1 MSENPHSAVISTAV
15 IGAGGWGKNLIR
27 VFSSLPRSHLKY
39 VCDVNRERLDTVRA
53 LYQNVTVT
61 DDFETVLQDD
71 SVKAVI
77 IATPADTHYTFIKRS
92 LETGRL
98 HVFTEKPLTL
108 SVEESLELIDL
119 AKETGSTLMVGHLM
133 LYHPAVNYLKE
144 LIRSGELGEIYCIYT
159 HRLNLGIIRKVEDAW
174 WSLAPHDISI
184 LNYLLD
190 AVPEGISVQGQSYIQ
205 PGVVDIVFATLNYPK
220 NTIVNIHVS
229 WLDPHKMRKVT
240 IVGSKKMAIFDD
252 MNTVEKVRI
261 YDKGIFPNR
270 TGDRDQVVSY
280 EEFFKIHSGD
290 VLSPTI
296 AMEEPLK
303 LECEHF
309 LDSILNG
316 TTPLSD
322 GANGVEVV
330 KTLAAGESS
339 MKSGGKSVKI
349 S

>member
-1 MSENPHSAVISTAV
+1 MSKNPHIAGISTAV
-15 IGAGGWGKNLIR
+15 IGAGGWGNNLIR
-27 VFSSLPRSHLKY
+27 IFSSLPKSNLKY
-39 VCDVNRERLDTVRA
+39 VCDVNSERLDAVRA

-71 SVKAVI
+71 SIQAVI

-108 SVEESLELIDL
+108 SVAESIELVKL
-119 AKETGSTLMVGHLM
+119 AKQYGSTLMVGHLM
-133 LYHPAVNYLKE
+133 LYHPAVSYLKE
-144 LIRSGELGEIYCIYT
+144 LVKSGDLGDIYCIYT
-159 HRLNLGIIRKVEDAW
+159 HRLNLGIIRKVENSW

-190 AVPEGISVQGQSYIQ
+190 AAPEKVSVQGQSYIQ
-205 PGVVDIVFATLNYPK
+205 PGVADVVFATLNYP
-220 NTIVNIHVS
+220 NNAIAHIHVS

-252 MNTVEKVRI
+252 MEASEKIRI
-261 YDKGIFPNR
+261 YDKGIFPNQKNDS
-270 TGDRDQVVSY
+270 DRVVSFDD
-280 EEFFKIHSGD
+280 FFKIHSGD
-290 VLSPTI
+290 VLSPTLE
-296 AMEEPLK
+296 MKEPLK

-322 GANGVEVV
+322 GTNGLEVV

-339 MKSGGKSVKI
+339 MKNGGKPVRVR
-349 S
+349 

>member
-1 MSENPHSAVISTAV
+1 MSEKPHSAEISTAV

-27 VFSSLPRSHLKY
+27 VFSSLPGSCLKY
-39 VCDVNRERLDTVRA
+39 VCDVNRERLDTARA

-108 SVEESLELIDL
+108 SVEESLELVEL
-119 AKETGSTLMVGHLM
+119 AGENGSTLMVGHLM
-133 LYHPAVNYLKE
+133 MYHPAVKYLKQ
-144 LIRSGELGEIYCIYT
+144 LISSGELGDIYCIYT

-190 AVPEGISVQGQSYIQ
+190 STPEGISVQGQSYIQ
-205 PGVVDIVFATLNYPK
+205 PGVADVVFATLNYPE
-220 NTIVNIHVS
+220 NTIAHIHVS

-252 MNTVEKVRI
+252 MKAVEKVRI
-261 YDKGIFPNR
+261 YDKGIFPNQ
-270 TGDRDQVVSY
+270 TDDRDQVVSY

-330 KTLAAGESS
+330 KTLAAGELS
-339 MKSGGKSVKI
+339 MKSGGKPVKI